1 MKLNLCEVVL
11 EAEHP
16 HEEAIWLAAE
26 IHQIDLNT
34 TKKAVGNQ
42 GMDECILH
50 LWPLLCTSCTQLQK
64 ELSELEKNWLEF
76 NSHPDEELHHYLWN
90 EPVLR

>member
-1 MKLNLCEVVL
+1 VIL

-34 TKKAVGNQ
+34 SKKAVGNK
-42 GMDECILH
+42 GLDARILH
-50 LWPLLCTSCTQLQK
+50 LWPLLCTSCTQLRK
-64 ELSELEKNWLEF
+64 ELLELKENWL
-76 NSHPDEELHHYLWN
+76 S
-90 EPVLR
+90 